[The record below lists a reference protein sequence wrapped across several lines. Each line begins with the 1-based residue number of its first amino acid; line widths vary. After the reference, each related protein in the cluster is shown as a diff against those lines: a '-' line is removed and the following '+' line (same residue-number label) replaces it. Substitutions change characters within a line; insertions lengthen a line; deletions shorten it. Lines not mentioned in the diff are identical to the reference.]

1 MRLEVLHVPDCPHL
15 QAMLDRLAQVT
26 DAPVTTRLIET
37 TADAERY
44 GMTGSP
50 TLLVNGADPFSAD
63 GKPSMSCRLG
73 GAPSIEELRSV
84 TAAAD

>member
-1 MRLEVLHVPDCPHL
+1 MRIEVLHVPDCPHL

-26 DAPVTTRLIET
+26 DAPVMTRSIET
-37 TADAERY
+37 IADAERY

-50 TLLVNGADPFSAD
+50 TLLVNGADPFITDAR
-63 GKPSMSCRLG
+63 PSISCRLG
-73 GAPSIEELRSV
+73 GVPALEQLRSA